1 MITTILIVLIGNVFI
16 ISISCIISY
25 IIKKNNNNNLN
36 IFTGKLDST
45 NIDTDNFVKYLRC
58 TDSFVNYYTD

>member
-25 IIKKNNNNNLN
+25 FIKKNNNYNLN
-36 IFTGKLDST
+36 IFAGKLDSK
-45 NIDTDNFVKYLRC
+45 NIDNDDFVKYLRC
-58 TDSFVNYYTD
+58 TDSFVNYNTD

>member
-1 MITTILIVLIGNVFI
+1 MITTILIALIGNVFI

-25 IIKKNNNNNLN
+25 FIKKNNNSN
-36 IFTGKLDST
+36 IFAGKLDNT

-58 TDSFVNYYTD
+58 TDSFVNYLTN

>member
-25 IIKKNNNNNLN
+25 FIKKNNNNFN
-36 IFTGKLDST
+36 IFAGKLDSP
-45 NIDTDNFVKYLRC
+45 NIDSADFVKYLRC
-58 TDSFVNYYTD
+58 TDSFVNYLID

>member
-1 MITTILIVLIGNVFI
+1 MITTILIVLIGNIFI

-25 IIKKNNNNNLN
+25 IIKKNDNNNLN
-36 IFTGKLDST
+36 IFAGKLDST